1 MRLLD
6 STRETAARLEAVV
19 AKAGMEFAP
28 SENEPTREQP
38 AVVAVE
44 PGGDVAANR
53 RPRATRRSQ
62 G

>member
-6 STRETAARLEAVV
+6 NTRETAARLEAVV

-28 SENEPTREQP
+28 SENEPTQEQP

-44 PGGDVAANR
+44 PGGDVTAKR
-53 RPRATRRSQ
+53 RQRAKRP
-62 G
+62 